1 MADQAN
7 QITDQEGPGTA
18 NQVPNITTS
27 LDDLNLSEETLAR
40 IANHVANAVSAA
52 QNQPTASLN
61 EQQQARLVRNDEART
76 LATVL
81 KPSRPKPYTGAIDAD
96 ACLNF
101 IDNQA
106 EYFAIVD
113 LHRDSWVKYTAVN
126 LESEAKAWWR
136 SSGLKLDA
144 KWEAFEAAF
153 TAYHTPPNAVAA
165 ARQELNNLRQKGLS
179 VNEYTHKFR
188 RLLRLIPAMDAQTAL
203 YIYTTGLEPETSKEV
218 RLRQPETMEQAV
230 HQAAI
235 VHAILHPHGPTA
247 TTTPTPT
254 TTATTTSTDMEVD
267 TIATVLNHLQRL
279 AQSLGQQTHVA
290 NIRRPLPKLTPQEKA
305 RLMKIGGCFKCR
317 LRGHMASNCSNPP
330 FVPYRVNSV
339 EMEARNDD
347 AGKA

>member
-1 MADQAN
+1 MAAQDGQGLNLDDPTGPNLNDPPGNLELSEATLNRITQHVTRAISAAN
-7 QITDQEGPGTA
+7 QQT
-18 NQVPNITTS
+18 TTS
-27 LDDLNLSEETLAR
+27 M
-40 IANHVANAVSAA
+40 NA
-52 QNQPTASLN
+52 QD
-61 EQQQARLVRNDEART
+61 QARLVRNDEART

-81 KPSRPKPYTGAIDAD
+81 KPSKPKPYTGAIDAD

-101 IDNQA
+101 IDNQE
-106 EYFAIVD
+106 EYFTIVD
-113 LHRDSWVKYTAVN
+113 LHTDSWVKYTAVN

-144 KWEAFEAAF
+144 KWKDFEAAF

-179 VNEYTHKFR
+179 VNEYTHRFR

-247 TTTPTPT
+247 TPSSAPTAAAKT
-254 TTATTTSTDMEVD
+254 TDMEVD
-267 TIATVLNHLQRL
+267 SVATVLHHIEQLVQT
-279 AQSLGQQTHVA
+279 LGQNSTYVA
-290 NIRRPLPKLTPQEKA
+290 NTRRPLLKLTPQEKA
-305 RLMKIGGCFKCR
+305 RLMKIGGCFKR
-317 LRGHMASNCSNPP
+317 RRRGHIASNCKNPIYA
-330 FVPYRVNSV
+330 PYNVNSV
-339 EMEARNDD
+339 EMETRDDD

>member
-1 MADQAN
+1 MASHDGQTPNLEVPPGQAPN
-7 QITDQEGPGTA
+7 LEVPPGH
-18 NQVPNITTS
+18 
-27 LDDLNLSEETLAR
+27 LELSEATLRR
-40 IANHVANAVSAA
+40 ITEHVTRAMSAA
-52 QNQPTASLN
+52 NQPTSQATSSMTA
-61 EQQQARLVRNDEART
+61 QDQARLVRNDEART

-81 KPSRPKPYTGAIDAD
+81 KPSKPKPYTGAIDAD

-113 LHRDSWVKYTAVN
+113 LHPDSWVKYTAVN

-136 SSGLKLDA
+136 LSGLKLDA
-144 KWEAFEAAF
+144 KWKDFEAAF

-179 VNEYTHKFR
+179 VNEYTHSFR

-218 RLRQPETMEQAV
+218 RLRQPETMDQAV

-235 VHAILHPHGPTA
+235 VHAILHPQGPPAKPNPALAAPA
-247 TTTPTPT
+247 TT
-254 TTATTTSTDMEVD
+254 TDMEVD
-267 TIATVLNHLQRL
+267 SLTTVIHHIERL
-279 AQSLGQQTHVA
+279 VQTLGQNSTFVA
-290 NIRRPLPKLTPQEKA
+290 NTRRPLPKLTPQEKA
-305 RLMKIGGCFKCR
+305 RLMKIGGCFKCH
-317 LRGHMASNCSNPP
+317 LRGHIAANCKNPAYASCN
-330 FVPYRVNSV
+330 VHSV
-339 EMEARNDD
+339 EMETRDDD